1 MGVRRSWG
9 IIGVLS
15 FLVTAS
21 TVWAAHD
28 EARFGKALAFQKV
41 EGITACS
48 AVQVV
53 DIADVTHPKMI
64 RSYSIIG
71 HPGACAF
78 WKGRLVVPA
87 GYEGLL
93 LSREPSILK

>member
-21 TVWAAHD
+21 SVWAAHD

-41 EGITACS
+41 
-48 AVQVV
+48 
-53 DIADVTHPKMI
+53 
-64 RSYSIIG
+64 
-71 HPGACAF
+71 
-78 WKGRLVVPA
+78 
-87 GYEGLL
+87 
-93 LSREPSILK
+93 

>member
-1 MGVRRSWG
+1 MDVRRSWG

-48 AVQVV
+48 AVEVV
-53 DIADVTHPKMI
+53 GNRGCNAPKNDPQLQHH
-64 RSYSIIG
+64 RSSRSVRLLEGAIG
-71 HPGACAF
+71 CSCGLRRLAAF
-78 WKGRLVVPA
+78 A
-87 GYEGLL
+87 
-93 LSREPSILK
+93 